1 MFRTTNSSISRIL
14 SFASTL
20 SVGLLLAAVFG
31 CDDDSV
37 SVASSGIP
45 SASATQFQVQTG
57 RNLVIGFGC
66 GDCHN
71 GGKQDPT
78 DPNWLSGYRAGI
90 PGQPFQ
96 IGPFQTYPANLT
108 PHATAGLGGHT
119 DRQIYNALKFG
130 LDPEDTADVTI
141 TSTTPGSGNFPA
153 TPHYLAPPMPWIAYR
168 HLTDDQIWSIVAYL
182 KHGIKAVDNTV
193 PSSGGPGD
201 FWASSYV
208 DSAVGP
214 KTIPTYPASNEV
226 FSP

>member
-1 MFRTTNSSISRIL
+1 MFQTKNRSVTRLL

-20 SVGLLLAAVFG
+20 SVGLILAAVFG
-31 CDDDSV
+31 CDDSSV
-37 SVASSGIP
+37 SVANSGIP
-45 SASATQFQVQTG
+45 NSTATQFQVQTG
-57 RNLVIGFGC
+57 RNLVLGAGC

-71 GGKQDPT
+71 GGKHDPS
-78 DPNWLSGYRAGI
+78 DPNWLSGYHAGT

-108 PHATAGLGGHT
+108 PHATSGLGALT

-130 LDPEDTADVTI
+130 LDPMDTPSVVI
-141 TSTTPGSGNFPA
+141 TSTTPGTGNFPA
-153 TPHYLAPPMPWIAYR
+153 TPHYLAPPMPWTAYR
-168 HLTDDQIWSIVAYL
+168 HLSDDQLWAIVAYL

-193 PSSGGPGD
+193 PASTGPGD

-214 KTIPTYPASNEV
+214 ATPSAYPASNEV
-226 FSP
+226 FTP